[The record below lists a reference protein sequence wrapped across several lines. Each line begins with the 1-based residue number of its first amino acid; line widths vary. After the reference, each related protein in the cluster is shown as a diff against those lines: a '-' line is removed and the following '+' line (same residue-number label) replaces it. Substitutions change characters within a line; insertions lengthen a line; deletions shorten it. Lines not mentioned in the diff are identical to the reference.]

1 MIFVLGSSIFEMVNR
16 IAQIIKWN
24 LDGFEFPW
32 HKNLVDLVN
41 LSSFI
46 NVRFNLWISYVT

>member
-46 NVRFNLWISYVT
+46 DVRFNLWISYET